1 MAIDDLL
8 DEHEQSERARTWL
21 RNNAFGLL
29 GGVALG
35 LAAIFGWQWWQGQQV
50 RGQYEASDRYAVVQE
65 QVRAG
70 KLKEA
75 QEGAKALAGSAYE
88 VAAALTIA
96 KAQLDSGKRDDA
108 IATLRA
114 VKDTD
119 ALLAPVVTQ
128 RLARLLID
136 SGKASEAL
144 PMIGDADAPV
154 VQEIRGDALFALG
167 RVDEARKAY
176 ENALVNLQVGTPQRL
191 VVELK
196 LTQAGGTPPQ
206 TPDRAS

>member
-21 RNNAFGLL
+21 RNNAFGLV

-35 LAAIFGWQWWQGQQV
+35 LAAIFGWQWWQGQQL
-50 RGQYEASDRYAVVQE
+50 RGQYEASDTYAEVQD
-65 QVRAG
+65 QMRAG

-75 QEGAKALAGSAYE
+75 QAAAKALAGTPYE
-88 VAAALTIA
+88 VTAALAIA

-114 VKDTD
+114 VKDAD
-119 ALLAPVVTQ
+119 ALLAPVVSQ

-136 SGKASEAL
+136 AGKAGEAL
-144 PMIGDADAPV
+144 PMVGDSDEPA

-167 RVDEARKAY
+167 RLDEARKAY
-176 ENALVNLQVGTPQRL
+176 EKALVNLQVGTPQRL

>member
-21 RNNAFGLL
+21 RNNAFGLVS
-29 GGVALG
+29 GVALG

-50 RGQYEASDRYAVVQE
+50 QGQYAASDRYAALQE
-65 QVRAG
+65 QLRAG
-70 KLKEA
+70 KVKEA
-75 QEGAKALAGSAYE
+75 QAAAKELAGTPFEVTAALA
-88 VAAALTIA
+88 IA

-114 VKDTD
+114 AKDAD
-119 ALLAPVVTQ
+119 SLLAPVVTQ

-136 SGKASEAL
+136 AGKASEAL
-144 PMIGDADAPV
+144 PLVGDADEPA

-167 RVDEARKAY
+167 RLEEARKAY
-176 ENALVNLQVGTPQRL
+176 DKALVNLQVGTPQRL

>member
-21 RNNAFGLL
+21 RNNAFGLV

-50 RGQYEASDRYAVVQE
+50 RGQYEASDRYATVQE

-75 QEGAKALAGSAYE
+75 QEGAKALDGSAYD

-114 VKDTD
+114 VKDAD
-119 ALLAPVVTQ
+119 AMLAPVVTQ

-136 SGKASEAL
+136 AGKASEAL
-144 PMIGDADAPV
+144 PMVGDADEPV

-167 RVDEARKAY
+167 RLDEARKAY
-176 ENALVNLQVGTPQRL
+176 EKALVNLQVGTPQRV

-206 TPDRAS
+206 TPDSAT

>member
-21 RNNAFGLL
+21 RNNAFGLV

-65 QVRAG
+65 QVRTG

-88 VAAALTIA
+88 VAAALTIS

-119 ALLAPVVTQ
+119 ALLGPVVTQ

-136 SGKASEAL
+136 AGKASEAL
-144 PMIGDADAPV
+144 PIIGEADEPV

-167 RVDEARKAY
+167 RLDEARKAY

-206 TPDRAS
+206 TPDSAT

>member
-8 DEHEQSERARTWL
+8 DEHEQSERARTWV

-35 LAAIFGWQWWQGQQV
+35 LAGIFGWQWWQGQQV
-50 RGQYEASDRYAVVQE
+50 RGQYEASDRFAAVQE
-65 QVRAG
+65 QVRTG

-75 QEGAKALAGSAYE
+75 QEGAKALAGGPYA
-88 VAAALTIA
+88 VTAALAIA
-96 KAQLDSGKRDDA
+96 KAQLDGGKRDDA

-114 VKDTD
+114 VKDAD
-119 ALLAPVVTQ
+119 ALLAPVVNQ

-136 SGKASEAL
+136 AGKASEAL
-144 PMIGDADAPV
+144 SLVGDADEPV
-154 VQEIRGDALFALG
+154 AQEIRGDALFALG

-176 ENALVNLQVGTPQRL
+176 EKALVNLQVGTPQRV

-196 LTQAGGTPPQ
+196 LTQAGGVPPQ
-206 TPDRAS
+206 TPDSAT